1 MTVLALRLC
10 KAANGVSKINGE
22 VCRQMWSYL
31 YPVSKASHKGYRPE
45 KEVRLNHITKGVHA
59 PTWTA
64 PLLADLYAQYLGE
77 DWANWEMDEQMWER
91 VDEIPDREIW
101 WRHQCLQE
109 RLIAFVRSQVRQT
122 RQKRGDSGE
131 SLQETERLFDP
142 NVLTIGFARRFSGY
156 KRGDLI
162 MHDRDR
168 ARAIISNPERP
179 VQIVFAG
186 KAHPAD
192 QDSKR
197 IMQRLIEWSHHP
209 DLKNRIVFIEDY
221 DMHIAEKLVQGVDV
235 WLNNPQ
241 RPKEACGTSGQKA
254 SFNGVINCSIL
265 DGWWP
270 EVYQTSS
277 DGKGVN
283 GWAIGDGTQVDDS
296 ELQNKL
302 DSESLYRILEE
313 EIIPCYYNRD
323 EEGLPRCWI
332 AMMKASIK
340 TVAPYFNSDRMV
352 KEYVQKVYL
361 QPTKVPEPAV
371 VGSGK

>member
-1 MTVLALRLC
+1 
-10 KAANGVSKINGE
+10 
-22 VCRQMWSYL
+22 MWSYL
-31 YPVSKASHKGYRPE
+31 YPVSKASRKGYRPE
-45 KEVRLNHITKGVHA
+45 KEVPLNPITDGVHA

-313 EIIPCYYNRD
+313 EIIPCYYDRD
-323 EEGLPRCWI
+323 EEGLPRRWI

-340 TVAPYFNSDRMV
+340 TVAPFFNSDRMV

-361 QPTKVPEPAV
+361 QPVKAPEPMIV
-371 VGSGK
+371 R